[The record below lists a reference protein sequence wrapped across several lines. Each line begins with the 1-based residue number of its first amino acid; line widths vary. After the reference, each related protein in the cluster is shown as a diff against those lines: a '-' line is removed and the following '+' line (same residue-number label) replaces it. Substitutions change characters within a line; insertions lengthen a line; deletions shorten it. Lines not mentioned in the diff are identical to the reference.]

1 MRLIKNNYID
11 YEKIIVAWQPFYKD
25 PLTKED
31 AYEITTNIYNLA
43 NLFLKWEE
51 KEKAKKDMDKQC
63 KGA

>member
-1 MRLIKNNYID
+1 MRLIKNNEVD
-11 YEKIIVAWQPFYKD
+11 YEKIIVAWQPFYNN

-31 AYEITTNIYNLA
+31 AYEITTNIFNLA

-51 KEKAKKDMDKQC
+51 QEKAKKDMDKQC